1 MGRPGARPG
10 RPGGRDGFA
19 TSHVYSS
26 DVKPAIALGFWISV
40 ALVFWAAPAD
50 AAGANEWQLSLRAG
64 IGVVNVG
71 SDPWGLAGGADV
83 EYGLTDAWALRA
95 SLEGS
100 TSSVSANK
108 QAGTAAGS
116 ERMDAALAG
125 VTYTI
130 DVLRLVPY
138 ATLQFG
144 IAQISGPLA
153 APVTMFA
160 SELGLGGDYYLTRQL
175 RAGISFQYLY
185 RPQDLLQNPEGL
197 GNAPFTFSA
206 TARFGWVF

>member
-1 MGRPGARPG
+1 M
-10 RPGGRDGFA
+10 
-19 TSHVYSS
+19 
-26 DVKPAIALGFWISV
+26 KPAV
-40 ALVFWAAPAD
+40 ALVAFWVSVAIAAPVW

-71 SDPWGLAGGADV
+71 NDPWGVAGGVDV
-83 EYGLTDAWALRA
+83 EYGLTDAWALRG

-100 TSSVSANK
+100 TKSLSANK

-116 ERMDAALAG
+116 ERTDAALVGIA
-125 VTYTI
+125 YTI

-138 ATLQFG
+138 ADLLFG
-144 IAQISGPLA
+144 VAQISGPLA

-160 SELGLGGDYYLTRQL
+160 SELGVGGDYYLTRQL
-175 RAGISFQYLY
+175 RAGLSFQYLY
-185 RPQDLLQNPEGL
+185 RPQDLLQNPQGL
-197 GNAPFTFSA
+197 GNSPFTFSA

>member
-1 MGRPGARPG
+1 VAGH
-10 RPGGRDGFA
+10 DHFA
-19 TSHVYSS
+19 ASHVYSS
-26 DVKPAIALGFWISV
+26 DVKPAVALGFWITV
-40 ALVFWAAPAD
+40 VLVLLAAPVS

-71 SDPWGLAGGADV
+71 GDPWGVAGGVDV
-83 EYGLTDAWALRA
+83 EYGITDAWAVRA

-100 TSSVSANK
+100 TRSVSADK
-108 QAGTAAGS
+108 QTGTAAGS
-116 ERMDAALAG
+116 EHTDAALLG
-125 VTYTI
+125 ITYTI

-144 IAQISGPLA
+144 VAQIGGPLA
-153 APVTMFA
+153 APVTMLA

-185 RPQDLLQNPEGL
+185 RPQDLFQNPEGL
-197 GNAPFTFSA
+197 GNSPFTFSA

>member
-1 MGRPGARPG
+1 
-10 RPGGRDGFA
+10 
-19 TSHVYSS
+19 
-26 DVKPAIALGFWISV
+26 VKPAVALGFWIAV
-40 ALVFWAAPAD
+40 VLAFLAAPVR

-71 SDPWGLAGGADV
+71 NNDPWGVAGGVDL
-83 EYGLTDAWALRA
+83 EYGLTDAWALRG

-100 TSSVSANK
+100 TRSVSASK
-108 QAGTAAGS
+108 QAGTAAGA
-116 ERMDAALAG
+116 EHADAALVG

-138 ATLQFG
+138 ANLLFG
-144 IAQISGPLA
+144 VAQIGGPLA

-160 SELGLGGDYYLTRQL
+160 SELGLGGDYYLTRQM
-175 RAGISFQYLY
+175 RAGLSFQYLY
-185 RPQDLLQNPEGL
+185 RPQDLFQNPEGL
-197 GNAPFTFSA
+197 GNSPFTFSA

>member
-1 MGRPGARPG
+1 M
-10 RPGGRDGFA
+10 
-19 TSHVYSS
+19 
-26 DVKPAIALGFWISV
+26 KPAV
-40 ALVFWAAPAD
+40 ALVAVWVSVVLLSWAAPVS

-71 SDPWGLAGGADV
+71 SDPWGVAGGADV
-83 EYGLTDAWALRA
+83 EYGLTDAWALRG

-100 TSSVSANK
+100 TRSLSADK

-116 ERMDAALAG
+116 EHMEAALVG

-144 IAQISGPLA
+144 VAEIGGPLA

-175 RAGISFQYLY
+175 RAGLSFQYLY
-185 RPQDLLQNPEGL
+185 RPQDLFQNPEGL
-197 GNAPFTFSA
+197 GNSPFTFSA

>member
-1 MGRPGARPG
+1 
-10 RPGGRDGFA
+10 
-19 TSHVYSS
+19 
-26 DVKPAIALGFWISV
+26 VKPAIALVAFWVSV
-40 ALVFWAAPAD
+40 VLVFLAAPVH

-71 SDPWGLAGGADV
+71 SDPWGVAGGLDV
-83 EYGLTDAWALRA
+83 EYGLSDAWALRA
-95 SLEGS
+95 SVEGS
-100 TSSVSANK
+100 TGSVDANK

-116 ERMDAALAG
+116 EHMEAALAG

-138 ATLQFG
+138 AYLQFG
-144 IAQISGPLA
+144 VAQIGGPLA

-185 RPQDLLQNPEGL
+185 RPQDLLQNPQGL

-206 TARFGWVF
+206 TARCGWVF

>member
-1 MGRPGARPG
+1 
-10 RPGGRDGFA
+10 
-19 TSHVYSS
+19 
-26 DVKPAIALGFWISV
+26 VKPAVALVAFWISV
-40 ALVFWAAPAD
+40 AVAAPVC

-71 SDPWGLAGGADV
+71 SDPWGLAGGVDV
-83 EYGLTDAWALRA
+83 EYGLTDAWAVRG
-95 SLEGS
+95 SVEGS
-100 TSSVSANK
+100 TRSVSADK
-108 QAGTAAGS
+108 QAGTAAGN
-116 ERMDAALAG
+116 EHMDAALVG

-144 IAQISGPLA
+144 VAQIGGPLA

-175 RAGISFQYLY
+175 RAGVSVQYLY
-185 RPQDLLQNPEGL
+185 RPQDLFQNPEGL
-197 GNAPFTFSA
+197 GNSPFTFSA

>member
-1 MGRPGARPG
+1 M
-10 RPGGRDGFA
+10 
-19 TSHVYSS
+19 
-26 DVKPAIALGFWISV
+26 KPAVALGFWISV
-40 ALVFWAAPAD
+40 GLALWAAPVS

-71 SDPWGLAGGADV
+71 SNDPWGVAGGVDV
-83 EYGLTDAWALRA
+83 EYGLTDAWALRG

-100 TSSVSANK
+100 TRSVSASE
-108 QAGTAAGS
+108 QAGTAAGA
-116 ERMDAALAG
+116 EHTDAALVG

-138 ATLQFG
+138 ATLLFG
-144 IAQISGPLA
+144 IAQIGGPLA
-153 APVTMFA
+153 APETMLA
-160 SELGLGGDYYLTRQL
+160 SELGVGGDYYLTRQL
-175 RAGISFQYLY
+175 RAGLSFQYLY

>member
-1 MGRPGARPG
+1 M
-10 RPGGRDGFA
+10 
-19 TSHVYSS
+19 
-26 DVKPAIALGFWISV
+26 KPAIALGFWISV
-40 ALVFWAAPAD
+40 VLVFLAAPVH
-50 AAGANEWQLSLRAG
+50 AAGSNEWQLSLRAG

-71 SDPWGLAGGADV
+71 SDPWGFAGGVDV
-83 EYGLTDAWALRA
+83 EYGLTDAWALRG

-100 TSSVSANK
+100 THSVSADK
-108 QAGTAAGS
+108 QAGTAAGR
-116 ERMDAALAG
+116 EHMDAALAG

-144 IAQISGPLA
+144 VAQIGGPLA

-160 SELGLGGDYYLTRQL
+160 SELGVGGDYYLTRQL

-185 RPQDLLQNPEGL
+185 RPQDLFQNPQGL

>member
-1 MGRPGARPG
+1 MKLP
-10 RPGGRDGFA
+10 
-19 TSHVYSS
+19 V
-26 DVKPAIALGFWISV
+26 ALGFWISV
-40 ALVFWAAPAD
+40 VLVFLAAPVC

-71 SDPWGLAGGADV
+71 SNDPWGVAGGVDV
-83 EYGLTDAWALRA
+83 EYGLTDAWALRG

-100 TSSVSANK
+100 TRSVSANR
-108 QAGTAAGS
+108 QAGTAAGA
-116 ERMDAALAG
+116 EYTDAALVG

-138 ATLQFG
+138 ANLLFG
-144 IAQISGPLA
+144 VAQIGGPLA

-175 RAGISFQYLY
+175 RAGLSFQYLY
-185 RPQDLLQNPEGL
+185 RPQDLLQNPQGL
-197 GNAPFTFSA
+197 GNSPFTFSA
-206 TARFGWVF
+206 TGRFGWVF

>member
-1 MGRPGARPG
+1 M
-10 RPGGRDGFA
+10 
-19 TSHVYSS
+19 
-26 DVKPAIALGFWISV
+26 KPAVALGFWIS
-40 ALVFWAAPAD
+40 LVLMFLAAPVR

-71 SDPWGLAGGADV
+71 SDPWGVAGGVDV
-83 EYGLTDAWALRA
+83 EYGLTDAWALRG

-100 TSSVSANK
+100 TRSLSADK

-116 ERMDAALAG
+116 EHMDAALVG
-125 VTYTI
+125 ITYTI

-138 ATLQFG
+138 ATLLFG
-144 IAQISGPLA
+144 VAQIGGPLA
-153 APVTMFA
+153 PPVTMFA

-175 RAGISFQYLY
+175 RAGLSFQYLY

-197 GNAPFTFSA
+197 GNSPFTFSA
-206 TARFGWVF
+206 TARCGWVF